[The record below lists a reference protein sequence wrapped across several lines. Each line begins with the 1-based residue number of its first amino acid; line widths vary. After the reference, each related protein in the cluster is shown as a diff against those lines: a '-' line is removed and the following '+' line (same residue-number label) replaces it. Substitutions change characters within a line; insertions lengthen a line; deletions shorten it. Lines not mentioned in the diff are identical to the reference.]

1 MKKRSHLLITI
12 IVCCG
17 SMFSLNA
24 QQRYGQAKVKITY
37 DSVRSNVLGE
47 TRKIS
52 IYKPEVFPEYA
63 EAVSPVIYV
72 LDGEYYADYVATMI
86 NLMCER
92 FVTMPPITVVG
103 IENIGSGSIDRN
115 RNMTPLIAK
124 DSSTFKTSG
133 GAENFIKFIREELF
147 PFVEKD
153 HKKTPYR
160 VIVGH
165 SLGGLLVMHSFLK
178 HPGMFN
184 AHLASDPSMWMDRN
198 AYMQIVGE
206 AINKMQAYDGSLFI
220 STMNSPNLVRN
231 ARKVDSLLK
240 SKSPTGLSYQ
250 FMEYLKEDH
259 LTVYFKSFYD
269 GFRFFF
275 QMDPPE
281 YGKQPTEIS
290 YTLFEKHYEGLS
302 KIYGYKM
309 KPPEGKINT
318 YGYRFLNNWNDVD
331 EALEFFKKNVE
342 NYPES
347 ANVYDSY
354 GEALLKKGDKKNA
367 MINYEKAFQMDPTNT
382 AARDI
387 VNKLKNEK

>member
-1 MKKRSHLLITI
+1 M
-12 IVCCG
+12 
-17 SMFSLNA
+17 
-24 QQRYGQAKVKITY
+24 
-37 DSVRSNVLGE
+37 
-47 TRKIS
+47 
-52 IYKPEVFPEYA
+52 FPEYA

-72 LDGEYYADYVATMI
+72 LDGEFYTDYVSTMI

-92 FVTMPPITVVG
+92 FVTMPPIIVVG
-103 IENIGSGSIDRN
+103 IENIGREGIGRN
-115 RNMTPLIAK
+115 RDMTPLVAK
-124 DSSTFKTSG
+124 DSSIFKTSG

-184 AHLASDPSMWMDRN
+184 AYLASDPSMWMDQN
-198 AYMQIVGE
+198 AYMPIPIE
-206 AINKMQAYDGSLFI
+206 AINKMQAYDGSLFM
-220 STMNSPNLVRN
+220 STVNNPSLVTN
-231 ARKVDSLLK
+231 ARKVDSLFK
-240 SKSPTGLSYQ
+240 SRSPKGLSYK
-250 FMEYLKEDH
+250 FMEYAREDH
-259 LTVYFKSFYD
+259 LTVCFKSYYE

-281 YGKQPTEIS
+281 YDKQPGELTYE
-290 YTLFEKHYEGLS
+290 LFEKHYQSLS
-302 KIYGYKM
+302 RIFGYNM
-309 KPPEGKINT
+309 KPPENVVNNF
-318 YGYRFLNNWNDVD
+318 GYLLLMSNEVD
-331 EALEFFKKNVE
+331 KALEFFKKNVE
-342 NYPES
+342 NYPNS

-354 GEALLKKGDKKNA
+354 GEAFLKKGDKKNA
-367 MINYEKAFQMDPTNT
+367 MINYDKAFQMDPTNT

>member
-17 SMFSLNA
+17 LMFSLNA
-24 QQRYGQAKVKITY
+24 QQRYGQAKVKIKY

-63 EAVSPVIYV
+63 EAVFPVIYV
-72 LDGEYYADYVATMI
+72 LDGEFYTDYIATMI

-92 FVTMPPITVVG
+92 FVTMPPIMVVG
-103 IENIGSGSIDRN
+103 IENFGRSRGRN
-115 RNMTPLIAK
+115 RDMTPLVAK

-133 GAENFIKFIREELF
+133 GAEIFIKFIREELF

-165 SLGGLLVMHSFLK
+165 SLAGWLVMHSFLK

-184 AHLASDPSMWMDRN
+184 AHLASDPAMWMDQN
-198 AYMQIVGE
+198 AYMHIAGE
-206 AINKMQAYDGSLFI
+206 AINKMRVYDGSLFI
-220 STMNSPNLVRN
+220 STVNSPSLVTN
-231 ARKVDSLLK
+231 ARKVDSLLE
-240 SKSPTGLSYQ
+240 SRSPKGLSYK
-250 FMEYLKEDH
+250 FMEYPREDH
-259 LTVYFKSFYD
+259 LTVYFKSFYE
-269 GFRFFF
+269 GLRFFF

-281 YGKQPTEIS
+281 YGKQPAEIT
-290 YTLFEKHYEGLS
+290 YELFKKHYQSLS
-302 KIYGYKM
+302 RIFGYSM
-309 KPPEGKINT
+309 KPPENAINNF
-318 YGYRFLNNWNDVD
+318 GYHLLLRNEVD
-331 EALEFFKKNVE
+331 KALEFFKKNVE
-342 NYPES
+342 NYPAS

-367 MINYEKAFQMDPTNT
+367 VINYEKAFQMDSTNT

>member
-1 MKKRSHLLITI
+1 MKKRSHFLITI
-12 IVCCG
+12 IVCCS
-17 SMFSLNA
+17 SMFSLIA
-24 QQRYGQAKVKITY
+24 QQRYGLAKVKITY
-37 DSVRSNVLGE
+37 DSVRSNALGQV
-47 TRKIS
+47 RRIS

-63 EAVSPVIYV
+63 EAVSPIIYV
-72 LDGEYYADYVATMI
+72 LDGEFYTDYIATMI

-103 IENIGSGSIDRN
+103 IENIGGSMGRN
-115 RNMTPLIAK
+115 RDMTPLVAK
-124 DSSTFKTSG
+124 DSSSFKTSG

-165 SLGGLLVMHSFLK
+165 SLAGLLVMHSFLK

-184 AHLASDPSMWMDRN
+184 AWLASDPSMWMDQN
-198 AYMQIVGE
+198 AYMHIALE
-206 AINKMQAYDGSLFI
+206 AINKMRAHDGSLFM
-220 STMNSPNLVRN
+220 STVNNPSLVTN

-240 SKSPTGLSYQ
+240 SRGPKGLSYQ
-250 FMEYLKEDH
+250 FIEYPREDH
-259 LTVYFKSFYD
+259 LTVCFKSFYE

-281 YGKQPTEIS
+281 YGKQPAEIT
-290 YTLFEKHYEGLS
+290 YDLFEKHYEGLS

-309 KPPEGKINT
+309 KPPESKINS
-318 YGYRFLNNWNDVD
+318 YGYRFLNQLNDVD
-331 EALEFFKKNVE
+331 KALEFFKKNVE
-342 NYPES
+342 NYPNS

-354 GEALLKKGDKKNA
+354 GEAFLKKGDKKNA
-367 MINYEKAFQMDPTNT
+367 MLNYEKAFQMDPTNT

-387 VNKLKNEK
+387 VNKLKSEQ

>member
-1 MKKRSHLLITI
+1 MKKRLYLLIPI

-24 QQRYGQAKVKITY
+24 QQRYGLAKVKITY

-72 LDGEYYADYVATMI
+72 LDGEFYTDYVSTMI

-92 FVTMPPITVVG
+92 FVTMPPIIVVG
-103 IENIGSGSIDRN
+103 IENIGREGIGRN
-115 RNMTPLIAK
+115 RDMTPLVAK
-124 DSSTFKTSG
+124 DSSIFKTSG

-184 AHLASDPSMWMDRN
+184 AYLASDPSMWMDQN
-198 AYMQIVGE
+198 AYMPIPIE
-206 AINKMQAYDGSLFI
+206 AINKMQAYDGSLFM
-220 STMNSPNLVRN
+220 STVNNPSLVTN
-231 ARKVDSLLK
+231 ARKVDSLFK
-240 SKSPTGLSYQ
+240 SRSPKGLSYK
-250 FMEYLKEDH
+250 FMEYPREDH
-259 LTVYFKSFYD
+259 LTVCFKSYYE

-281 YGKQPTEIS
+281 YDKQPGELTYE
-290 YTLFEKHYEGLS
+290 LFEKHYQSLS
-302 KIYGYKM
+302 RIFGYNM
-309 KPPEGKINT
+309 KPPENVVNNF
-318 YGYRFLNNWNDVD
+318 GYLLLMSSEVD
-331 EALEFFKKNVE
+331 KALEFFKKNVE
-342 NYPES
+342 NYPNS

-354 GEALLKKGDKKNA
+354 GEAFLKKGDKKNA
-367 MINYEKAFQMDPTNT
+367 MINYDKAFQMDPTNT